1 MYVCIAMDWFVA
13 DDSVT
18 GADDSVTGAD
28 DSVTGA
34 DDSVT
39 GADDS
44 VTGADDSMT
53 GADDSVNGAD
63 DSVTGADDTGGHYSV
78 DIDSG
83 ISTKSFCYICG
94 RVFKTCPADVS
105 KEVSQEETGGEDVGG
120 ARGDKRH
127 NKNASCVVESPKDDD
142 IIMSEVE
149 LDKDMFQKQFVALC
163 IQIHTITA
171 TKAVQESKK
180 GKGKGSNGQLKC
192 VELLLQRGAKVVAD
206 RDGVTPLEL
215 CAQQGYSECIEVII
229 RFHPGQVENL
239 LQLVCSEKIAENKS
253 QLEQL
258 CHRVGSNGSVT
269 ERQLPRT
276 STVSSN
282 ASRGHHRSR
291 SQTIMS
297 SDLGHSVERSNTQP
311 SSPRSKPSIPD
322 PLQGLEMV
330 WVSLES
336 WFDLLVTEVQKVYQ
350 QDQDVMLSLGRLVL
364 NTLGTPARVGVIA
377 VGVSSGDKGEG
388 VPSVTV
394 ISPNVGLTNTAEHS
408 CSGGPRKD
416 HPSAINGSHS
426 KIQLRGEVKS
436 GVISSGVGG
445 ANCTTSDEV
454 PSSNMLAA
462 AIVSSAPLQRRK
474 AYLSN
479 SVSFN
484 GTQPLFSLNPDIKRR
499 SLHLERVAA
508 RLLSWQQDSSADP
521 DGFGSDAC
529 FEAAPAVPPT
539 VPENPTSP
547 LTPPMPRPPGACA
560 GEEVNP
566 DLVSVYADRISGLLP
581 RFLDFINKYEAVLKV
596 LLARNPQLIFAHF
609 HFLLEDTELLTRFMH
624 IVHTQV
630 SQPGGP
636 GDQAKGPRV
645 LDGERGEE
653 EEMMEVIIG
662 IGSRVHNGRSVHPF
676 EDRKKWFYE
685 NLYNGNEP
693 STELTL
699 AAERKRSASCGERY
713 PCGMLKTSFSV
724 RFAGEAGMGA
734 GVRREWFDSLSKEI
748 LNPDY
753 ALFTQSVDGSTFQ
766 FNSHS
771 DVNPDHLSYFRFAG
785 RLMGLAIY
793 HQQLLSVY
801 FTRSFYKHILGVPV
815 DYRDVESIDPE
826 YANNLQW
833 LLDHEID
840 NLGLEL
846 TFSI

>member
-1 MYVCIAMDWFVA
+1 MAGLKVHECAVEEGVVILEAVCFV
-13 DDSVT
+13 
-18 GADDSVTGAD
+18 
-28 DSVTGA
+28 
-34 DDSVT
+34 
-39 GADDS
+39 
-44 VTGADDSMT
+44 
-53 GADDSVNGAD
+53 NNQ
-63 DSVTGADDTGGHYSV
+63 
-78 DIDSG
+78 
-83 ISTKSFCYICG
+83 
-94 RVFKTCPADVS
+94 TCPADVS

-149 LDKDMFQKQFVALC
+149 LDKDMFQKPQKLYKKARKERGKECV
-163 IQIHTITA
+163 IQLLEHKADIHKTA
-171 TKAVQESKK
+171 QNGGTPLYFACRH
-180 GKGKGSNGQLKC
+180 GQLKC

-239 LQLVCSEKIAENKS
+239 LQLVCSEKIAENKVLPMMDYLCNSSRQMMTIVLSGLS
-253 QLEQL
+253 QKVTTAGMELLSISSNYQDLMPQFPQGIRILSALYPTYIRAIKHSSSPITTSTPSLTTIPSTQGEVPDRASWSSYV
-258 CHRVGSNGSVT
+258 HRVGSNGSVT

-479 SVSFN
+479 S
-484 GTQPLFSLNPDIKRR
+484 RR

-560 GEEVNP
+560 GEE
-566 DLVSVYADRISGLLP
+566 
-581 RFLDFINKYEAVLKV
+581 
-596 LLARNPQLIFAHF
+596 
-609 HFLLEDTELLTRFMH
+609 
-624 IVHTQV
+624 
-630 SQPGGP
+630 
-636 GDQAKGPRV
+636 
-645 LDGERGEE
+645 
-653 EEMMEVIIG
+653 
-662 IGSRVHNGRSVHPF
+662 PF

-699 AAERKRSASCGERY
+699 AAERKRSASCGERGTSSLA
-713 PCGMLKTSFSV
+713 PAPRLQIPLWDAQDQLQCSLCGRS
-724 RFAGEAGMGA
+724 RMGA

-753 ALFTQSVDGSTFQ
+753 ALFTQSVDGYCGLPEHLDDC
-766 FNSHS
+766 HS